1 MRRLR
6 SKMTTFSGPEGT
18 TTAKA
23 TAGPSTA
30 QFAKCT
36 NCFAQDDTFVVEWT
50 RDKQRQEQK
59 PKQIP
64 FGDDKR
70 EKQRQRQKQQQLQ
83 RQPTLHDEAV
93 KDGPPDFV
101 AE

>member
-1 MRRLR
+1 
-6 SKMTTFSGPEGT
+6 MTTFSGPEGT

-64 FGDDKR
+64 FGDDKQ
-70 EKQRQRQKQQQLQ
+70 EMQEQLQ
-83 RQPTLHDEAV
+83 LQSKC
-93 KDGPPDFV
+93 KDNPPFKSNSNGNPPFTMRL
-101 AE
+101 